1 MLGRR
6 SLRIKTMQLLYGYEL
21 NKDLS
26 IGSLESQLIKSM
38 NKTATL
44 YLSLLAYLNEIC
56 QYSMVDAGIKLA
68 KYIKS
73 EDDNKVNTQIAN
85 TDLLKNIFEHDEFS
99 FWLKKE
105 KINSY
110 LDKDLPKSLFMIL
123 RDKPKYKDFCK
134 IAEPTIEE
142 QNDMLSYIVKKIM
155 AGNKS
160 MEDTL
165 EESFSNFDDD
175 GFLLF
180 HLIQKYIDGAKDASA
195 NVFVEAV
202 KTWEEEQRFPKEL
215 LKQYISH
222 NDELL
227 TLIQPNLQNWDI
239 ERIAVIDT
247 VLMKMAVCELL
258 YMPTVPVKVSINEY
272 IDISKIYSTPKSK
285 DFVNGVLDKT
295 KQQLQEAGLIKKQG
309 RGLMQ

>member
-134 IAEPTIEE
+134 IAGPTIEE

-180 HLIQKYIDGAKDASA
+180 HLIQKYIDGAKDASP